1 MAQVQLKERRMVR
14 YSDVIQAVAGE
25 TQIVVDLPEPV
36 PEGKVLNL
44 RIEISGSYGDA
55 QPVEAETVSPS

>member
-1 MAQVQLKERRMVR
+1 MVR
-14 YSDVIQAVAGE
+14 FSDVIQAVAGE